1 MLESPRFLGTIN
13 LDSNQ
18 ISLLIVKYFSI
29 MKFLFRYKF
38 GPKTMKRKKKKHY
51 LISQMS
57 RYSHW

>member
-38 GPKTMKRKKKKHY
+38 GPKTMKRKKKNTT
-51 LISQMS
+51 
-57 RYSHW
+57 